1 VLGELLET
9 PPEQR
14 AARLDQLAGSDPP
27 LRAAVAE
34 LLALSEAADRAGFLD
49 TGGDGRGEP
58 GSFGE
63 QLADLPENI
72 GPYKVLARLG
82 EGGTGV
88 VYLAESPAP
97 MHRRVAVKLARSSVR
112 SRVASRAD
120 IEAEALASMN
130 HPGIAQVFETGVL
143 DDGRRWTACELVDG
157 DWISK
162 AASSSGWRT
171 SVELL
176 ALAAEAVHHAH
187 QRGVIHRDLKPSN
200 LLVLRDAALPCVKVI
215 DFGVARLLSASSGAD
230 AVTEPGL
237 LVGTLAY
244 MSPEQLG
251 GTAVDARTDV
261 YGLGLVA
268 AEMLTGTSPPGRAG
282 GLAELMTAAQ
292 RPVRVRL
299 KGCGGHE
306 RDLEA
311 VIETATNPDP
321 AFRYPSM
328 QHLADDLRRVLANE
342 PVTARRPS
350 PLWRLRLYASRHPW
364 SFSATVVACMVIT
377 GLVVALSLS
386 RGKLSAEVNDQR
398 QLIGELVTDTLLG
411 LRDIRGTSEQREAMV
426 NTLFERLARRLA
438 ENPSDPDLRSMQ
450 ARLLRERGDI
460 AASLGRFENAMN
472 DLTRSREVY
481 AQLADE
487 RFGGFGLGRL
497 HAEAI
502 VRIGDVVLERD
513 RAAGVAEAMR
523 LYREAMAVQESLI
536 REYPNE
542 LGLRD
547 DLCWSYDR
555 IGDLGDKWQALPDAE
570 LEAWLNQRVVLSES
584 LLALNPE
591 RAHSRYNLATGH
603 LRLARFL
610 GVRARN
616 EASAAAVAEGL
627 PHIWAAVQAE
637 PDRTMF
643 VQILVSMLGWD
654 VRTLVTLGRHGEV
667 PAAVQKYVDT
677 ARAQV
682 RLQPGD
688 VASEGIF
695 ISVLG
700 QAARTLLEIERHEE
714 ARLYAQEGLDRL
726 PDLKAIVSPSRV
738 SELDEEEAFL
748 RELLHQVP

>member
-1 VLGELLET
+1 
-9 PPEQR
+9 
-14 AARLDQLAGSDPP
+14 
-27 LRAAVAE
+27 
-34 LLALSEAADRAGFLD
+34 
-49 TGGDGRGEP
+49 
-58 GSFGE
+58 
-63 QLADLPENI
+63 
-72 GPYKVLARLG
+72 
-82 EGGTGV
+82 
-88 VYLAESPAP
+88 
-97 MHRRVAVKLARSSVR
+97 
-112 SRVASRAD
+112 
-120 IEAEALASMN
+120 
-130 HPGIAQVFETGVL
+130 
-143 DDGRRWTACELVDG
+143 
-157 DWISK
+157 
-162 AASSSGWRT
+162 
-171 SVELL
+171 
-176 ALAAEAVHHAH
+176 
-187 QRGVIHRDLKPSN
+187 
-200 LLVLRDAALPCVKVI
+200 
-215 DFGVARLLSASSGAD
+215 
-230 AVTEPGL
+230 
-237 LVGTLAY
+237 
-244 MSPEQLG
+244 
-251 GTAVDARTDV
+251 
-261 YGLGLVA
+261 
-268 AEMLTGTSPPGRAG
+268 
-282 GLAELMTAAQ
+282 
-292 RPVRVRL
+292 
-299 KGCGGHE
+299 
-306 RDLEA
+306 
-311 VIETATNPDP
+311 
-321 AFRYPSM
+321 
-328 QHLADDLRRVLANE
+328 
-342 PVTARRPS
+342 
-350 PLWRLRLYASRHPW
+350 
-364 SFSATVVACMVIT
+364 
-377 GLVVALSLS
+377 
-386 RGKLSAEVNDQR
+386 
-398 QLIGELVTDTLLG
+398 
-411 LRDIRGTSEQREAMV
+411 
-426 NTLFERLARRLA
+426 
-438 ENPSDPDLRSMQ
+438 
-450 ARLLRERGDI
+450 
-460 AASLGRFENAMN
+460 
-472 DLTRSREVY
+472 
-481 AQLADE
+481 
-487 RFGGFGLGRL
+487 L